1 MIFRMIGAGSL
12 INQSTKAGEFVVGQA
27 TFFKHV
33 RNDKPG
39 GAFQHVIQKVVGGRQ
54 QGLQG
59 RTSRFIKVAVA
70 HGAGRQVAFIDKP
83 SQHRLGCSRCPAF
96 GFGGLG
102 IDIASCTAAVSMP
115 PNHFHDLPFGRR
127 QAALIRLGSSRCHDV
142 YPSFHPTGDNRES
155 SSYINR
161 LLE

>member
-39 GAFQHVIQKVVGGRQ
+39 GAFQHIVQKVVGGRQ

-59 RTSRFIKVAVA
+59 RTSRFIKMAVA

-83 SQHRLGCSRCPAF
+83 AQHGA
-96 GFGGLG
+96 GK
-102 IDIASCTAAVSMP
+102 AAGP
-115 PNHFHDLPFGRR
+115 E
-127 QAALIRLGSSRCHDV
+127 AAR
-142 YPSFHPTGDNRES
+142 
-155 SSYINR
+155 
-161 LLE
+161 